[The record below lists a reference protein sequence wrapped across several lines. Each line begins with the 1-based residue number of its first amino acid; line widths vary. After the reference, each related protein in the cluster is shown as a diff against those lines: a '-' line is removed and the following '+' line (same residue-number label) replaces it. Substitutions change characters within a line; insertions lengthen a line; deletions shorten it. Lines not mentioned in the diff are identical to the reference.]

1 MRNNWT
7 IEFNLPKEI
16 KEIIGPTGIS
26 GKPGPSGINFINL
39 IRKPKI
45 KKILNKI

>member
-1 MRNNWT
+1 MLKNWT
-7 IEFNLPKEI
+7 IELILPKGI
-16 KEIIGPTGIS
+16 VGPTGSMGI
-26 GKPGPSGINFINL
+26 PGPSGINFINL